1 MSLTG
6 NNRRISVWHHCFV
19 CSMEKKMEQGKP
31 GGKWAGVGAG
41 RLLPE
46 QLRWRL
52 VVRS

>member
-1 MSLTG
+1 MAPLFRLYHG
-6 NNRRISVWHHCFV
+6 
-19 CSMEKKMEQGKP
+19 KKMEQGKP

-52 VVRS
+52 VVGS